1 MEKRVGLELCEFNTL
16 YKEMDELYHAFAL
29 KKGIS
34 DSELMICYFLVQFG
48 DGGLQRDIAG
58 YYCTSK
64 QTIHSSVKKLEE
76 QGILCAKAGGGRD
89 RKLYFTPAGRQFA
102 EEKIV
107 PLIEAENSIFA
118 DMASEERTELLRLT
132 RKYVS
137 LFREKTK
144 RL

>member
-1 MEKRVGLELCEFNTL
+1 MKAGQELCEFNTL
-16 YKEMDELYHAFAL
+16 YKEMDEIYHEFAL

-34 DSELMICYFLVQFG
+34 DSVLMIYYFMVQFG
-48 DGGLQRDIAG
+48 DGGLQRDIAA

-76 QGILCAKAGGGRD
+76 QGFLCANEGRGRD
-89 RKLYFTPAGRQFA
+89 RKLYFTPAGRRFA

-107 PLIEAENSIFA
+107 PLIEAENGIFA
-118 DMASEERTELLRLT
+118 DMVPEERTEFLRLT